1 METDIVAG
9 AGFGV
14 GFWVSI
20 VVFAVTFALIISEK
34 LHRTV
39 IAFFGAMTMLI
50 AGMIFDFYNGEQAIS
65 AIDFNTIGLLMGMM
79 TIVAVLETTG
89 VFQYLG
95 ILTAKKTKGNPWFL
109 IVALGTLTSVLS
121 MILDNVT
128 TIILIVPV
136 TIIIA
141 RMIKISPLPLLIAE
155 AILSN
160 VGGTATLVGDPP
172 NIMIGSVADFSFNAF
187 LVHSLPVVTVVW
199 FVTLAILRI
208 VYKKEISQQP
218 QNVDELMKMNEK
230 EAIEDPRTLKI
241 ILGVLALVVLLFF
254 VHHKLHL
261 QPSMVALIG
270 AALALI
276 LVAPRTDPQ
285 KIFEKLELSVLA
297 FFGALFV
304 IVGGLEHSGVLN
316 YLASLL
322 VDGAAENPVM
332 TAIIVLWA
340 SAILSAIVDNIPF
353 TVAMIP
359 VIAFLGAQGVDVNLL
374 WWALVFGVGFGGN
387 GTPIGSSAGVIVVSK
402 SEQTDNPISFK
413 EWIRVGGTVMIV
425 GLLVTTG
432 LILLFH
438 EHLSNEDIAGQ
449 CPSYLSEPT
458 EKCPDAGGDMEI
470 KVGH

>member
-1 METDIVAG
+1 METDLI
-9 AGFGV
+9 
-14 GFWVSI
+14 FWVSTVI
-20 VVFAVTFALIISEK
+20 FAVTFVIIISEK

-39 IAFFGAMTMLI
+39 IAFVGAMIMLI
-50 AGMIFDFYNGEQAIS
+50 AGMIFDFYTPEQALS
-65 AIDFNTIGLLMGMM
+65 AIDFNTLGLLAGMM
-79 TIVAVLETTG
+79 GIVAILETTG

-95 ILTAKKTKGNPWFL
+95 ILTAKKTKGNPWLL

-172 NIMIGSVADFSFNAF
+172 NIMIGSVADLSFNAF
-187 LVHSLPVVTVVW
+187 LMHSLPIVTVVW
-199 FVTLAILRI
+199 FVTLGVLRL
-208 VYKKEISQQP
+208 VYQKEISQQP
-218 QNVDELMKMNEK
+218 QNVDELLKMNEK
-230 EAIEDPRTLKI
+230 DAIEDPRTLKI
-241 ILGVLALVVLLFF
+241 ILGVLAFVVFLFF
-254 VHHKLHL
+254 IHHKIHL

-270 AALALI
+270 AALAFV
-276 LVAPRTDPQ
+276 LVAPKKDPQ
-285 KIFEKLELSVLA
+285 KVLEKLELSVLV

-304 IVGGLEHSGVLN
+304 IVGGLEHAGVLGQ
-316 YLASLL
+316 LAELII
-322 VDGAAENPVM
+322 DGAKENPVM

-359 VIAFLGAQGVDVNLL
+359 VIASLGAQGVDVNLL

-402 SEQTDNPISFK
+402 SEQTDSPITFK
-413 EWIRVGGTVMIV
+413 EWIRVGGTVMII
-425 GLLVTTG
+425 GLIITTG

-438 EHLSNEDIAGQ
+438 EYLGNEDIPGQ
-449 CPSYLSEPT
+449 CPSYLSEAT
-458 EKCPDAGGDMEI
+458 EKCPEAGGDGEI
-470 KVGH
+470 KIGH

>member
-1 METDIVAG
+1 MEGADI
-9 AGFGV
+9 
-14 GFWVSI
+14 GFWVSTVI
-20 VVFAVTFALIISEK
+20 FAVTFVIIISEK

-39 IAFFGAMTMLI
+39 IAFFGAMTMI
-50 AGMIFDFYNGEQAIS
+50 VAGMIFGFYSPSQAID
-65 AIDFNTIGLLMGMM
+65 AIDFNTLGLLMGMM
-79 TIVAVLETTG
+79 GIVAILETTG

-95 ILTAKKTKGNPWFL
+95 ILTAKKTKGDPWML

-141 RMIKISPLPLLIAE
+141 RMIKISPLPLLIGE

-172 NIMIGSVADFSFNAF
+172 NIMIGSAAGFSFNSF
-187 LVHSLPVVTVVW
+187 LTNSLPFVAVVW
-199 FVTLAILRI
+199 IVTLFVLRL
-208 VYKKEISQQP
+208 VYKKELQQKP
-218 QNVDELMKMNEK
+218 QDVDLLMKMDEK
-230 EAIEDPRTLKI
+230 DAIEDPATLKKI
-241 ILGVLALVVLLFF
+241 LVVLAGVVVLFF

-261 QPSMVALIG
+261 APSMVALLG
-270 AALALI
+270 AAVAL
-276 LVAPRTDPQ
+276 LWVAPKKDPQ
-285 KIFEKLELSVLA
+285 KTFEKIELSVLA

-304 IVGGLEHSGVLN
+304 IVGGLEHSGVLKF
-316 YLASLL
+316 LADML
-322 VDGAAENPVM
+322 VQGAADNIVM

-359 VIAFLGAQGVDVNLL
+359 VIAYLGSQGVDVNLL

-402 SEQTDNPISFK
+402 SEQTDEPISFK
-413 EWIRVGGTVMIV
+413 EWIRVGGTVMIA
-425 GLLVTTG
+425 GLVITTG
-432 LILLFH
+432 LILLF
-438 EHLSNEDIAGQ
+438 SD
-449 CPSYLSEPT
+449 YLSRHIEGQKDLT
-458 EKCPDAGGDMEI
+458 QIEGKMEI
-470 KVGH
+470 SH